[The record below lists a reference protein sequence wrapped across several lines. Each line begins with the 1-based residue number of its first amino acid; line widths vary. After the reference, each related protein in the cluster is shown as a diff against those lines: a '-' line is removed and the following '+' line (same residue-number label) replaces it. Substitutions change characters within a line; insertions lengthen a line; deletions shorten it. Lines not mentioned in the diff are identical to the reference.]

1 MGDLFG
7 GSKKAKKVK
16 VARKA
21 KKVVTRVVKKTNVP
35 AAKAAPLKANKA
47 AQKAKK
53 VVKTK
58 KTTKKTHWASPIH
71 EDDSS
76 DNESED
82 SVDDD
87 LDMFSTIKRNDEP
100 APAESAHL
108 LDRMMGGGGGSVLRS
123 PAPTAGA
130 KSLLDNMMGVA

>member
-1 MGDLFG
+1 MGKVARKAKKVVKRVAKKHHSAHMLSMGDLFG
-7 GSKKAKKVK
+7 GSKKPARKKVARKAKKVVK

-47 AQKAKK
+47 VQNAKK
-53 VVKTK
+53 VVKPK
-58 KTTKKTHWASPIH
+58 KTTKKASPIH

-82 SVDDD
+82 NV
-87 LDMFSTIKRNDEP
+87 
-100 APAESAHL
+100 
-108 LDRMMGGGGGSVLRS
+108 
-123 PAPTAGA
+123 
-130 KSLLDNMMGVA
+130 